1 MTFSFFEYF
10 FSPFFSSFLSN
21 FPFLSPFFIPFL
33 RLLVKRNIPR
43 PLPVETHVKWATISA
58 LAVAFR
64 YSTESY
70 LLFLRRVNSHVLSQ
84 VLYQSTSIL
93 SILHPAKAK
102 PSQFLGRVGK
112 YPKDVGKNLCYV
124 SYVEIYILFLFCS
137 ENITIST

>member
-1 MTFSFFEYF
+1 MTFFFFEYF
-10 FSPFFSSFLSN
+10 FSPFLSSFLSN
-21 FPFLSPFFIPFL
+21 VPFLSPFFIPFF
-33 RLLVKRNIPR
+33 RLLVKRNIPC

-70 LLFLRRVNSHVLSQ
+70 LLLLKRVNSHVLSQ

-93 SILHPAKAK
+93 SILHPAK
-102 PSQFLGRVGK
+102 PSQLLGRVGK